1 MIIVGNKSDLE
12 DKREVS
18 NEEGRE
24 LAEKYGLDFFE
35 TSAKTGA
42 NVNEMFVFA
51 TSTIA
56 KKIEQNFYDLESED
70 CGVKL
75 GNKQQNKNKEK
86 IASNNSKK
94 MKKIIKNVVNNKF
107 ISIYRKYL

>member
-24 LAEKYGLDFFE
+24 FAEKYGLDFFE

-51 TSTIA
+51 TSTIT

-75 GNKQQNKNKEK
+75 GNNIFFFFLYNLMY
-86 IASNNSKK
+86 IYSLIN
-94 MKKIIKNVVNNKF
+94 IK
-107 ISIYRKYL
+107 